1 MTSIDSEAPRLGDAV
16 VWFASLAVIAWSVWA
31 SLASDDVR
39 TLATLD
45 TCVRV
50 GWAETPSGLVVC
62 TLIAENSK

>member
-1 MTSIDSEAPRLGDAV
+1 MASLDSDAPRMGDAV
-16 VWFASLAVIAWSVWA
+16 VWVASLAVIAWSFWS
-31 SLASDDVR
+31 SLTSDAVR
-39 TLATLD
+39 APATLD